1 MRGWGLR
8 RFKSKYMGIH
18 SIKIQNFK
26 SIRETDNI
34 LIKPLNVL
42 IGPNG
47 AGKSNFISFFK
58 FLNRLY
64 EQGLQLYISQNGRA
78 ENFLY
83 FGRKGSDFLAGI
95 IVFDNNW
102 KNEYA
107 FKMVPDQSGTLIFA
121 EEWSNF
127 KKPDSK
133 TKNRSNIGIVGNP
146 ESVLKDDDGF
156 RNRYLRSQ
164 FRGFELFHFHDTSFN
179 SKLKQ
184 PNIAQDYAS
193 LREDGGNLAAFL
205 YRLQESDQQYFKI
218 IVRVIQS
225 IAPFFQEFYL
235 KPDEINKQQIFLRWK
250 EKGSDQLFTAHNLSD
265 GTLRMICL
273 TTLLMQPELPSA
285 IIIDEPELGLHP
297 FAIQKLAAMLKSASV
312 KTQIIVSTQSIN
324 LVDQFTADDVIV
336 VERENNQTVFK
347 RQSEEALA
355 VWREEYSI
363 GELWSK
369 NVLGGSP

>member
-1 MRGWGLR
+1 
-8 RFKSKYMGIH
+8 MGIY

-26 SIRETDNI
+26 SIRETEDM
-34 LIKPLNVL
+34 LIKSLNVL

-64 EQGLQLYISQNGRA
+64 DQQLQLYISQNGRA

-83 FGRKGSDFLAGI
+83 FGRKGSDFLSGR
-95 IVFDNNW
+95 IVFDNDW
-102 KNEYA
+102 KNEYV
-107 FKMVPDQSGTLIFA
+107 FKMVPDQSGNLIFA

-127 KKPDSK
+127 TPPASSSK
-133 TKNRSNIGIVGNP
+133 NLSSISIGGNP
-146 ESVLKDDDGF
+146 ESVLNNDDGY
-156 RNRYLRSQ
+156 RNKYLRNQ
-164 FRGFELFHFHDTSFN
+164 FKAFKLFHFHDTSFN
-179 SKLKQ
+179 SKVKQ
-184 PNIAQDYAS
+184 PSGTQDYAS

-205 YRLQESDQQYFKI
+205 YRLQESHPQHFKVI
-218 IVRVIQS
+218 TRVIQS

-235 KPDEINKQQIFLRWK
+235 VPDEINPQQIFLRWI

-273 TTLLMQPELPSA
+273 ATLLMQPHLPNT

-297 FAIQKLAAMLKSASV
+297 FAIQKLAAMLKSASY
-312 KTQIIVSTQSIN
+312 KSQIIVSTQSIN
-324 LVDQFTADDVIV
+324 LVDQFTADDIIV
-336 VERENNQTVFK
+336 VERSGNQTAFK
-347 RQSEEALA
+347 RQSEEALIT
-355 VWREEYSI
+355 WREEYSL

-369 NVLGGSP
+369 NVLGGTP

>member
-1 MRGWGLR
+1 
-8 RFKSKYMGIH
+8 MGIY

-26 SIRETDNI
+26 SIRETDDM

-64 EQGLQLYISQNGRA
+64 EQQLQLYISQNGRA
-78 ENFLY
+78 ENFLF
-83 FGRKGSDFLAGI
+83 FGSKGSDFLAGR

-102 KNEYA
+102 KNEYV
-107 FKMVPDQSGTLIFA
+107 FKMVPDQSGNLIFA

-127 KKPDSK
+127 TSPGSASK
-133 TKNRSNIGIVGNP
+133 NFSNISIGGNP
-146 ESVLKDDDGF
+146 ESVLKNDDGY
-156 RNRYLRSQ
+156 RNKYLRTQ
-164 FRGFELFHFHDTSFN
+164 FNEFKLFHFHDTSFN
-179 SKLKQ
+179 SKVKQ
-184 PNIAQDYAS
+184 PSGTQDYAS

-205 YRLQESDQQYFKI
+205 YRLQESHPKHFKVI
-218 IVRVIQS
+218 TRIIQS
-225 IAPFFQEFYL
+225 IAPFFQDFYL
-235 KPDEINKQQIFLRWK
+235 VPDEINTQHIFLRWK

-273 TTLLMQPELPSA
+273 TTLLMQPHLPGT

-297 FAIQKLAAMLKSASV
+297 FAIQKLAAMLKSASD
-312 KTQIIVSTQSIN
+312 KSQIIVSTQSVN
-324 LVDQFTADDVIV
+324 LVDQFTADDIIV
-336 VERENNQTVFK
+336 VERSDNQTVFK
-347 RQSEEALA
+347 RQSEETLA
-355 VWREEYSI
+355 EWIEEYSL

-369 NVLGGSP
+369 NVLGGTP

>member
-1 MRGWGLR
+1 
-8 RFKSKYMGIH
+8 MGIH
-18 SIKIQNFK
+18 SIKIQSFK
-26 SIRETDNI
+26 SIRESKSI
-34 LIKPLNVL
+34 LIKPLNVF

-64 EQGLQLYISQNGRA
+64 EQQIQLYISQNGRA
-78 ENFLY
+78 ENILY
-83 FGRKGSDFLAGI
+83 FGRKNSDFLAGR
-95 IVFDNNW
+95 IVFDNDW
-102 KNEYA
+102 KNEYS
-107 FKMVPDQSGTLIFA
+107 FKMVPDQTGNLVFA
-121 EEWSNF
+121 EEWSGYS
-127 KKPDSK
+127 KPGTIVTDRIKISQGG
-133 TKNRSNIGIVGNP
+133 NIESNI
-146 ESVLKDDDGF
+146 KDDDTY
-156 RNRYLRSQ
+156 RNKYLRTQ
-164 FRGFELFHFHDTSFN
+164 FKGFKLFHFHDTSFN
-179 SKLKQ
+179 SKVKQ
-184 PNIAQDYAS
+184 PSGTHDYAS
-193 LREDGGNLAAFL
+193 LLEDGGNLAAFL
-205 YRLQESDQQYFKI
+205 YRLQEAHPQHFKV

-235 KPDEINKQQIFLRWK
+235 QPDEINPQQIFLRWK

-297 FAIQKLAAMLKSASV
+297 FAIQKLAAMLKSASG

-324 LVDQFTADDVIV
+324 LVDQFSADDVIV
-336 VERENNQTVFK
+336 VERENNQTVFR

-369 NVLGGSP
+369 NVLGGTP